1 MTIEQFMSRLKPVED
16 IRYRVCVFDFMTGT
30 LEAFEFERNDDDWET
45 FQRSIPG
52 SHWEIKEIR
61 LSSTND
67 DDVVVSIVV
76 S

>member
-1 MTIEQFMSRLKPVED
+1 MTIEQFMSRMKPVED
-16 IRYRVCVFDFMTGT
+16 IRYRLCIVDFMTGT
-30 LEAFEFERNDDDWET
+30 LEVFECERNDDNWET

-52 SHWEIKEIR
+52 SYREIKEIR

>member
-1 MTIEQFMSRLKPVED
+1 MTIEQFMSRMKPVED
-16 IRYRVCVFDFMTGT
+16 IRYRVCVVDFMTGT
-30 LEAFEFERNDDDWET
+30 LEAFECERNDDNWEA

-52 SHWEIKEIR
+52 SYREVKEIR

-67 DDVVVSIVV
+67 DDIVVSIVV

>member
-1 MTIEQFMSRLKPVED
+1 MTIEQFMSRMKPVED
-16 IRYRVCVFDFMTGT
+16 IRYRLCIVDFMTGT
-30 LEAFEFERNDDDWET
+30 LEAFECERNDDDWDT

-52 SHWEIKEIR
+52 GYREIKEIR

-67 DDVVVSIVV
+67 DDVVVSIAV

>member
-1 MTIEQFMSRLKPVED
+1 MTIEQFMGRMKPVED

-30 LEAFEFERNDDDWET
+30 LEAFECDRNADDWEP
-45 FQRSIPG
+45 FRRSIPG
-52 SHWEIKEIR
+52 SYRKIKEIR